1 MPTNSINSSVST
13 GTEYTGKLKIH
24 LNTCH
29 SDVKVSRPYVII
41 TMGDQIYQTSIS
53 EYPDGKWNEGFELKV
68 TYHAQLFDTIQL
80 DIYDSYM
87 LLPDRHVGRA
97 EIRLVQLDGMPE
109 IFTSFYEIWDKK
121 LSSGASS
128 HAVRKTTMSTNVG
141 AIQAKI
147 TYQFQKFSVSSSME
161 EDDKLLLQRSS
172 MEGEGSITNGLA
184 STMGND
190 GSADAITF
198 RRHLQQNRDAS
209 AIRFRK
215 YEEGAENINDSNT
228 QQQVPSE
235 IDGHQPAPP
244 LENEDL
250 PDDSDSDSNY
260 STTLAYSVKRANS
273 KLHAT
278 DSSSSQQTQSKGT
291 MLDSFSSW
299 FGMSSSPHPVQHQS
313 TPTPT
318 SNAFNSSVS
327 HYPPTVSITSYNQD
341 VKEQQQ
347 QRVTKNLGSMDI
359 LNDMDDSLKTFP
371 LLDTIGSWTVSK
383 ETNQILRAIGK
394 LLAAFGQGFEL
405 SHLQI
410 LTGFAVV
417 EKFYQE
423 LPRERTWDL
432 VTDLSE
438 IQLASHMWRF
448 SMASYG
454 WKGLNFIGKGNGY
467 LSDAVRD
474 HSDARSIMEHLSLPK
489 EDLLA
494 YEFRTGEAFRPSY
507 FVAHDRS
514 TNSIVLSIRG
524 TMSAFD
530 TMTDLVCDYE
540 PWKGGMVHKGMKA
553 SAMWFF
559 HHLGPKLIAYSNAQ
573 STTALYI
580 VGHSLGAATASIL
593 TIMLLDYMDEL
604 KKGKTDDFTLQCF
617 GFAPACCLS
626 LDLSEKY
633 KDHIQSIVFAD
644 DVVSKLCY
652 GTMMDVKQMI
662 IAGSEAAQHLGI
674 GQLLWTDELGKHKWK
689 EAFKQVAECRQRCIE
704 SLENPRLYVA
714 GTVYQ
719 FWLDPTP
726 KNETRIV
733 IERTSAKRV
742 SSELIL
748 KKSIVL
754 DHLPSNFDIAF
765 RRATES
771 MMTDAKDQQDGI
783 LDKKPT
789 TEQEGHGVK
798 SARTKAK
805 SKLAE
810 YELKNTSKRGG
821 GQSEMI
827 DEQYT
832 R

>member
-1 MPTNSINSSVST
+1 MPTNSINSSVSK

-29 SDVKVSRPYVII
+29 LDVKVSRPYVII

-80 DIYDSYM
+80 DVYDSYM

-147 TYQFQKFSVSSSME
+147 TYQFQKFSLSSSME
-161 EDDKLLLQRSS
+161 EDDRLLLSRSS
-172 MEGEGSITNGLA
+172 MEQEDSNADFTNGLV

-198 RRHLQQNRDAS
+198 RRHLQRDRDAS

-215 YEEGAENINDSNT
+215 YEEGAENNNDSNN
-228 QQQVPSE
+228 QQQVSSDNGRKLDAP
-235 IDGHQPAPP
+235 QPASP

-250 PDDSDSDSNY
+250 PDNSESDSDSNY
-260 STTLAYSVKRANS
+260 SSTLAYSVRRANS
-273 KLHAT
+273 KLHT
-278 DSSSSQQTQSKGT
+278 TGPSSSQQTQGKGT

-299 FGMSSSPHPVQHQS
+299 FGMSSSPYPVQHPPTS
-313 TPTPT
+313 TPISNT
-318 SNAFNSSVS
+318 SNTPIN
-327 HYPPTVSITSYNQD
+327 HYPPTVSITSDNQD
-341 VKEQQQ
+341 AKKQQQQQ
-347 QRVTKNLGSMDI
+347 QRTTENLSNMDI
-359 LNDMDDSLKTFP
+359 LNDLDDSLKTFP

-674 GQLLWTDELGKHKWK
+674 GQLLWTDELGKQKWK

-704 SLENPRLYVA
+704 SLENPRVCEKELLVYGIFIYLYVLLVFFFLALCCRNSVPILA
-714 GTVYQ
+714 G
-719 FWLDPTP
+719 
-726 KNETRIV
+726 
-733 IERTSAKRV
+733 S
-742 SSELIL
+742 
-748 KKSIVL
+748 
-754 DHLPSNFDIAF
+754 
-765 RRATES
+765 
-771 MMTDAKDQQDGI
+771 
-783 LDKKPT
+783 
-789 TEQEGHGVK
+789 
-798 SARTKAK
+798 
-805 SKLAE
+805 
-810 YELKNTSKRGG
+810 
-821 GQSEMI
+821 
-827 DEQYT
+827 YT
-832 R
+832 QK